1 MLAFKS
7 TFQRAVQT
15 EELGSS
21 QPFSTASVASDK
33 AASRVE
39 LSSEHYAGESEED
52 SGSYEEIVQRNLKM
66 AELRKEEQQTI
77 SSYVEGTYTD
87 PFPPTTGT
95 LSVLD
100 EVTRSYY
107 PQFMEM
113 RRLDERG
120 GESYWDF
127 IQEGANKY
135 KEQCK
140 FCFFA

>member
-21 QPFSTASVASDK
+21 QPSPIVAVADAE

-39 LSSEHYAGESEED
+39 PSSNHDAGDLEED
-52 SGSYEEIVQRNLKM
+52 SGSYEEMNQRNLKM
-66 AELRKEEQQTI
+66 AELRQEKQQTI
-77 SSYVEGTYTD
+77 SSHVEGTYTD

-100 EVTRSYY
+100 EVTRSCF
-107 PQFMEM
+107 PQFVEM

-127 IQEGANKY
+127 TQEGANKY

-140 FCFFA
+140 CVPLV